1 MLTTSSGGVAS
12 SVMFAYSKNEKLTVI
27 WGGGGTHINR
37 VTEAGVQNMCFT
49 ARVIIFMDDHWSGAG
64 GAPDE
69 TDQCSLFL
77 LMIGCSLATN
87 CVSVCVFLRC
97 PSCPLCATCDITQC
111 HAAGSMTPEYGPH
124 RGRQGHGVGNIDQ
137 TKSSVVRPLLCNT
150 KPVSGRRSREGTRQR
165 REARAGKDK
174 RLLQSTC
181 SNNDSSEVTRSR
193 SFNTNR
199 KLISN
204 KSSCYTPA

>member
-1 MLTTSSGGVAS
+1 MQ
-12 SVMFAYSKNEKLTVI
+12 E
-27 WGGGGTHINR
+27 
-37 VTEAGVQNMCFT
+37 E
-49 ARVIIFMDDHWSGAG
+49 
-64 GAPDE
+64 
-69 TDQCSLFL
+69 L
-77 LMIGCSLATN
+77 LMKRISVRLQFGHN

-111 HAAGSMTPEYGPH
+111 HPAGSMTPEYGPH